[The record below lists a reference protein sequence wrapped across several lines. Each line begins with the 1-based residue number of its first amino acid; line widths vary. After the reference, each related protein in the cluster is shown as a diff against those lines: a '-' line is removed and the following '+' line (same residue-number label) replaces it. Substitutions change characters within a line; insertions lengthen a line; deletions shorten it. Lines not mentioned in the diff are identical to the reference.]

1 MKKVLIIT
9 YYWPPSGGSGV
20 QRCLKFAG
28 YLRHYGWEPVVLT
41 VKNPDYPVY
50 DESLLEEIPTFM
62 EILKVPAWEPYR
74 MYQFLLGGKKDQTH
88 IGFISGTTRTSLLQQ
103 LFIWIRGN
111 FFIPDARKY
120 WIKPSVKFLSK
131 YVSENQIDCILSSG
145 PPHSAH
151 LIAKNASRKFNIPW
165 VADFRDPWT
174 GVYYFNQMKLSKRSI
189 KKHQRLER
197 EVLNTANS
205 IVVVGETMKND
216 FEKITDHRIDVIHNG
231 YDHKDYENLNP
242 VLDEKFS
249 IAYTGMF
256 FRDQNPPELW
266 ESLSELIEELPG
278 FKNDLQLKF
287 TGKIDAVVLSGIRDA
302 GLSNY
307 LLHTDYVSHERIPLM
322 QSSMQ
327 ILLLC
332 INRIENAN
340 YILTGKVFE
349 YLAAKRPVL
358 AISPPD
364 SDIARI
370 IHSTGSGTVI
380 PFYQKVALKEALSNY
395 YHQFKSGSLVMN
407 SSGFEEYSRQNL
419 TKKLAKLLD
428 ETILQSL

>member
-1 MKKVLIIT
+1 VKKVLIIT

-28 YLRHYGWEPVVLT
+28 YLRHFGWEPVVLT
-41 VKNPDYPVY
+41 VKNPDYPVS
-50 DESLLEEIPTFM
+50 DESLLEEIPQMM
-62 EILKVPAWEPYR
+62 EVLKVPAWEPYR
-74 MYQFLLGGKKDQTH
+74 LYQFLLGGKKDQTH
-88 IGFISGTTRTSLLQQ
+88 IGFISGTIRTSLLQQ

-111 FFIPDARKY
+111 FFIPDGRKY
-120 WIKPSVKFLSK
+120 WIKPSVTFLSR

-151 LIAKNASRKFNIPW
+151 LIAKKVSRKFNIPW

-174 GVYYFNQMKLSKRSI
+174 GVYYFSQMKLSMRSI
-189 KKHQRLER
+189 RKHQRLER

-216 FEKITDHRIDVIHNG
+216 FEKITNQRVEVIHNG

-242 VLDEKFS
+242 LQDEKFS
-249 IAYTGMF
+249 IGYTGMF
-256 FRDQNPPELW
+256 FRDQNPSELW
-266 ESLSELIEELPG
+266 EALSELIEELPG
-278 FKNDLQLKF
+278 FKDDLQLKF
-287 TGKIDAVVLSGIRDA
+287 IGKIDAAVLAGIREV
-302 GLSNY
+302 GLSKY
-307 LLHTDYVSHERIPLM
+307 LIHKDYVSHDRIPLL

-332 INRIENAN
+332 INRIENAS

-349 YLAAKRPVL
+349 YLGAKRPVL
-358 AISPPD
+358 AICPPD

-380 PFYQKVALKEALSNY
+380 PFYQKAALKEALSNY
-395 YHQFKSGSLVMN
+395 YHQFKSGRLEVN
-407 SSGFEEYSRQNL
+407 SSGIEEYSRQNL
-419 TKKLAKLLD
+419 TKKLAKLFD
-428 ETILQSL
+428 ETT